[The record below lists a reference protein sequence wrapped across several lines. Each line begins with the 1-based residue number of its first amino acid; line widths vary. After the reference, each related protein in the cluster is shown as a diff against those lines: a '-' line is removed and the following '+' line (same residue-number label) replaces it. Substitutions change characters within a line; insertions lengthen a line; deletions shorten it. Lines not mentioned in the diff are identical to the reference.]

1 MGPDHL
7 VSDYGFGE
15 YSMDGYTVQGRASG
29 FYDVTPVLGVQGDVL
44 LTYDNIDN
52 GSGDTER
59 RAIDLALHG
68 FYREADKFLVGTFVQ
83 LGRDGLYYNGNHLVD
98 ADRAYLG
105 AEAQAY
111 IDNLTLYVQGG
122 LQQMSY
128 DQSNAPS
135 FDGWFGSVEARYF
148 LTPDFRIDA
157 HAGLSTLSD
166 DNYGYEFK
174 TSNIG
179 FGAEYKFEDRPM
191 SLFAKYDFI
200 NSKYDSPGRD
210 GSLDQHRILVWR
222 DLRHRGGHLVE
233 PRPRRPGRSNPVES
247 RAHECGFRTDLGLR
261 PESRSFQSGRQSRDC
276 RPDFSALSPARP
288 RDAIS
293 ATLFSP
299 QFAVI
304 RAPSGIRMTVTATCK
319 AGSIGRSEG

>member
-1 MGPDHL
+1 MNHRLLARTVSTAVIMLAATGAALADPSGYMSLSVGPDHL

-15 YSMDGYTVQGRASG
+15 YSMDGYTVQGRATG

-68 FYREADKFLVGTFVQ
+68 FYREADKFLIGTFVQ

-111 IDNLTLYVQGG
+111 IDNLTLYAQGG

-128 DQSNAPS
+128 DESNAPS

-179 FGAEYKFEDRPM
+179 FGAEYKFEDSPM

-200 NSKYDSPGRD
+200 NSKYDSPGPD
-210 GSLDQHRILVWR
+210 GSLDQHRILFGATFAIEEDTLLSR
-222 DLRHRGGHLVE
+222 DRAGPPL
-233 PRPRRPGRSNPVES
+233 NPVES
-247 RAHECGFRTDLGLR
+247 GLMNVG
-261 PESRSFQSGRQSRDC
+261 S
-276 RPDFSALSPARP
+276 PD
-288 RDAIS
+288 
-293 ATLFSP
+293 
-299 QFAVI
+299 
-304 RAPSGIRMTVTATCK
+304 
-319 AGSIGRSEG
+319 